1 METVQHFLAALWST
15 AMSGLVAIGLMAAPA
30 PPSVQGYVEGEF
42 LLISP
47 NVGGILDILSVHRGG
62 HVVEGDSLF
71 ILEQSDEKAA
81 RDQAKAN
88 LEQAR
93 SRLDNLGKGKRRPEV
108 DVIVAQKSQAE
119 AQLRLAQIEYD
130 RQQHLVT
137 SGASSREQVDQARAT
152 FNEQTARV
160 AELAAQLEVATQ
172 TMGRSD
178 ELRAAEGDIS
188 ANAAAL
194 AQAQWKLD
202 QKTVTA
208 PTAALVADT
217 YFNPGEMVVAGQP
230 VVQLLPPENI
240 KVRFFVREADLAR
253 FPVGAAVTIRCDGCA
268 AAIPAI
274 VRFVSPQAEYTPPV
288 LYNRENRSKMVF
300 MLEAWPTERPQALRP
315 GQPVDVSP
323 SAPKAS

>member
-15 AMSGLVAIGLMAAPA
+15 AMSGLVALGLMAAPA
-30 PPSVQGYVEGEF
+30 PASVQGYVEGEF

-62 HVVEGDSLF
+62 RVAEGDSLF
-71 ILEQSDEKAA
+71 ILEQSNEKSA
-81 RDQAKAN
+81 RDQAAAN

-93 SRLDNLGKGKRRPEV
+93 SRLGNLGKGKRRPEV
-108 DVIVAQKSQAE
+108 DVIAAQKLQAE
-119 AQLRLAQIEYD
+119 AQLRLAQLEYD
-130 RQQHLVT
+130 RQQRLVT
-137 SGASSREQVDQARAT
+137 SGASSRQQVEEAQAT
-152 FNEQTARV
+152 FEQQRARV
-160 AELAAQLEVATQ
+160 AELAAQLDVAGM
-172 TMGRSD
+172 TMGRDD

-188 ANAAAL
+188 ANTAAL

-230 VVQLLPPENI
+230 VVQLLPAGNI
-240 KVRFFVREADLAR
+240 KVRFFVRETDLAR
-253 FPVGAAVTIRCDGCA
+253 FPVGAAVTVRCDGCA

-274 VRFVSPQAEYTPPV
+274 VRYVSPQAEYTPPV

-300 MLEAWPTERPQALRP
+300 MLEAWPTERPEALRP
-315 GQPVDVSP
+315 GQPVDVSV
-323 SAPKAS
+323 ATPKSP